1 MKKPMDNIFYLLN
14 MSLSGI
20 KNIEKEIKIDFF
32 GKSVSK
38 DFNPAKYKIKGI
50 YGENGV
56 GKSAIVTAVD
66 IVKKFVV
73 MDNYLRDYQSQLLL
87 RELINKNTR
96 KFTFKCEFV
105 SRIGAMFIY
114 TYEVCFIIGD
124 DDEIYVS
131 HESLKYRQN
140 SSKNK
145 TATIFNNDDGKLT
158 VLISEG
164 IEREAILDKTRN
176 LLGKQSALSLMI
188 DAVIG
193 DEKNSEL
200 LILLTCAMV
209 FFFMLITHFDR
220 EDIHEEYYRHIKLSN
235 LKKDTPSIEK
245 VLEEIETTIT
255 SGSKRIAKEAYVEYQ
270 KKVKKLEKFIRL
282 FKPELR
288 SIEIDK
294 KENKESYEC
303 RLIMDY
309 GSYRVDREFESTG
322 IKKLM
327 SLFDT
332 MLLASRGAIV
342 FIDEIDS
349 NINDVYLCRLLEYF
363 KYYGKGQI
371 CFTSHNLD
379 PMTVLKENSK
389 SIDFLTSDNKI
400 VPWVKNGHYTPDNSF
415 RNGLIA
421 GMPFNIDSTDFI
433 RVFEG
438 EN

>member
-1 MKKPMDNIFYLLN
+1 MNKVRNNTFYLLN

-20 KNIEKEIKIDFF
+20 KNIEKEIKIEFYGKNVSTDF
-32 GKSVSK
+32 KP
-38 DFNPAKYKIKGI
+38 DKYRIKGI

-66 IVKKFVV
+66 IVKKFVI

-96 KFTFKCEFV
+96 QFKFKCDFI
-105 SRIGAMFIY
+105 SRIGSMYIY
-114 TYEVCFIIGD
+114 TYELCLNIGD
-124 DDEIYVS
+124 DDAIYVS
-131 HESLKYRQN
+131 HESLNYRQN
-140 SSKNK
+140 SIKNK
-145 TATIFNNDDGKLT
+145 TTIIFNNDDGNLT
-158 VLISEG
+158 ELIAEG
-164 IEREAILDKTRN
+164 KEREAVLDKTRN
-176 LLGKQSALSLMI
+176 LLDKQSALSLMI
-188 DAVIG
+188 DAIIG
-193 DEKNSEL
+193 DDNNSEL
-200 LILLTCAMV
+200 MILLTCSMV
-209 FFFMLITHFDR
+209 FFFLLTTHFDK

-245 VLEEIETTIT
+245 VLEEIESTIT
-255 SGSKRIAKEAYVEYQ
+255 SGSKRIAKEFYTEYE
-270 KKVKKLEKFIRL
+270 KKVKKLEVFIKL
-282 FKPELR
+282 FKPELQR
-288 SIEIDK
+288 IEIDK
-294 KENKESYEC
+294 KENKEFFEC
-303 RLIMDY
+303 RLVMDY
-309 GSYRVDREFESTG
+309 GSYRVDKEFESTG

-327 SLFDT
+327 SLFDA
-332 MLLASRGAIV
+332 MLLASKGSIV

-363 KYYGKGQI
+363 KYYGKGQV